1 MLTIT
6 IDVVNDDDGDD
17 DNYNG
22 NGGEV
27 MMEILWVFV
36 AMRTRSKIGCNNVK
50 EKVKGDHDEYSENG
64 DAFHCI
70 EMTVRDMQ

>member
-27 MMEILWVFV
+27 MMEIVWVWLGLNF
-36 AMRTRSKIGCNNVK
+36 RCNNVK
-50 EKVKGDHDEYSENG
+50 KKVNGDHDDDSENG
-64 DAFHCI
+64 VFHCI
-70 EMTVRDMQ
+70 EMTARDLQ